1 MRNRS
6 IYFKR
11 GAGIFVLVIAVIAIL
26 SGVIMSLWN
35 SILVVVLGVKI
46 ITFWQA
52 LGILVLSKIL
62 FGGFSKGFGR
72 HRHQMGQE
80 MRDKWEKMDSTERE
94 QFKQQWRNKCSMWGR
109 HQQMPET
116 KSEA

>member
-1 MRNRS
+1 MKSRS
-6 IYFKR
+6 FCFKKV
-11 GAGIFVLVIAVIAIL
+11 AGITVLVLAVTALL
-26 SGVIMSLWN
+26 SAVIMSLWN
-35 SILVVVLGVKI
+35 AILVTVLGVKI

-62 FGGFSKGFGR
+62 FSGFGGHGR

-80 MRDKWEKMDSTERE
+80 MREKWEKMDTSERE

-109 HQQMPET
+109 HQDTPKT
-116 KSEA
+116 EA